1 MNGNLMYEMAR
12 QRAAEQQRAAQAAG
26 EQRAAQAAGEAR
38 SRHAIAR
45 WRRGKAARAKEI
57 ATPVI
62 PDFVAE
68 MFEAARDTL
77 PVPREEEAGGRS
89 ARSGH

>member
-1 MNGNLMYEMAR
+1 MNGNLMYEIAR
-12 QRAAEQQRAAQAAG
+12 QRVAEQQRIA
-26 EQRAAQAAGEAR
+26 ERQRAAQAAGEAR

-45 WRRGKAARAKEI
+45 WRRGKAARAEEI

-77 PVPREEEAGGRS
+77 PAPREEEAGGRP
-89 ARSGH
+89 ARSGR